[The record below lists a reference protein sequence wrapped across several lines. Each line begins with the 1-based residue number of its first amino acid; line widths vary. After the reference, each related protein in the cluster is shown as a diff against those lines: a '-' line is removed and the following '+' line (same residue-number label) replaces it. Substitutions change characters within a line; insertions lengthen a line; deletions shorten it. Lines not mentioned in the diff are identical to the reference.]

1 MHSTRLI
8 RTLAF
13 PVLMGLGTIGTF
25 AAAPAA
31 PKVTGGNGT
40 LFMGAYS
47 GDILAVDEATEKVSK
62 IPLKMGF
69 PYIVRMSRDTSRLYA
84 LNADMEHFE
93 VVDTASK
100 QSVDT
105 FSLSE
110 PGKRSRVSGYA
121 IDSPRQVIAISHRL
135 ITKAIDHFEIGEM
148 RLVLYDMKDHKVLQ
162 SIQPPGGEDSRL
174 GNMRF
179 SPDGKLLYLFERE
192 ILIFDTATM
201 KQVDHWD
208 MSRPVEPGLGRGN
221 AGSADET
228 EDDDGS
234 YTSLFT
240 VEDPVQH
247 RRLLGIG
254 RINLSRRTVDYFAL
268 GPAEQNVRL
277 NFALTP
283 DHNAGYILAQ
293 SIDKYEL
300 WIVDM
305 NARHVTKKIPFD
317 GRPRMAIHTSTNGK
331 LLYIYEAGNTI
342 DYYDAADFKFLR
354 TLTLDAD
361 MTYNSFHV
369 AAPRSSKTGT
379 TATARQ

>member
-1 MHSTRLI
+1 MNPIRSTRTVTGSALI
-8 RTLAF
+8 VLA
-13 PVLMGLGTIGTF
+13 GLSAL
-25 AAAPAA
+25 AAGATV

-62 IPLKMGF
+62 IPLKTGF
-69 PYIVRMSRDTSRLYA
+69 PYIVRMSRDTTRLYA

-93 VVDTASK
+93 IVDTASK

-121 IDSPRQVIAISHRL
+121 IDSPRQVMAISHRL
-135 ITKAIDHFEIGEM
+135 ISKEIDHFEIGEM
-148 RLVLYDMKDHKVLQ
+148 RLVLYDLKDHKILQ
-162 SIQPPGGEDSRL
+162 SIPPPGGEESRL
-174 GNMRF
+174 NNLRF
-179 SPDGKLLYLFERE
+179 SPDGKLLYVFDRE

-201 KQVDHWD
+201 KQVDKWD

-221 AGSADET
+221 AGSAEDT

-234 YTSLFT
+234 YTSIFT

-254 RINLSRRTVDYFAL
+254 RINLGRRTVDYFAL

-277 NFALTP
+277 NFALAP
-283 DHNAGYILAQ
+283 DRSTGYILAQ

-305 NARHVTKKIPFD
+305 NGRHVAKKIPFD

-342 DYYDAADFKFLR
+342 DYYDAVDFKFLR
-354 TLTLDAD
+354 RLTLDAD

-369 AAPRSSKTGT
+369 AAPRSSKPGTG
-379 TATARQ
+379 ATADR